1 MSAEQISVATNE
13 ISSRRDAITAVMSIV
28 SGEKETSDIVISMAD
43 IKSSD
48 GNDADEEKDVVE
60 PAVLNSMSELSSV
73 LSGLL
78 SALEDPDAYKNEI
91 WTRVQRVTIDAP
103 EQVEVHKIKA
113 DIEQTLADLLDEEQ
127 YDDVCTEPLFDADK
141 HKEPPGDATREH
153 YALGDEE
160 MERFEKIVLSVR

>member
-48 GNDADEEKDVVE
+48 GNDADEDKDVVE

-91 WTRVQRVTIDAP
+91 WTRV
-103 EQVEVHKIKA
+103 
-113 DIEQTLADLLDEEQ
+113 
-127 YDDVCTEPLFDADK
+127 
-141 HKEPPGDATREH
+141 
-153 YALGDEE
+153 
-160 MERFEKIVLSVR
+160 